1 MDARKIN
8 GIFYIAGK
16 WPLDQARST
25 IVFIHGA
32 AGSCVFWEAQIKGL
46 AARTNTVAI
55 DLPGHGR
62 SDGPGED
69 KVEGYTR
76 AVKEF
81 TEAIESPRILLCG
94 ISMGGAIVMQL
105 LIDYRKRFRAGILIS
120 TGARLTVAPAL
131 FETIQNDYDAFVKM
145 LAKFAASSKSNP
157 KVSQLFQQHLAMSNS
172 KVALGDFRACDDFN
186 VVGKLSSIEVPA
198 LIVTAEDDKLT
209 PPKYGEF
216 LEKEIKNVRRTHI
229 RAAGHIVP
237 MEKPDDVNKAI
248 VDFLD
253 EAGL

>member
-1 MDARKIN
+1 MEARKIC
-8 GIFYIAGK
+8 GISYIVGK
-16 WPLDQARST
+16 WPLDPAKST
-25 IVFIHGA
+25 LFFIHGA
-32 AGSCVFWEAQIKGL
+32 AGSCVFWKAQIEGL
-46 AARTNTVAI
+46 AGRANSIAI

-69 KVEGYTR
+69 NVEGYAR

-81 TEAIESPRILLCG
+81 TEAIKSPATIPCG
-94 ISMGGAIVMQL
+94 ISMGGAIAMQL

-131 FETIQNDYDAFVKM
+131 LETIRNDYDAFVKM
-145 LAKFAASSKSNP
+145 LGKFAASPQSNP
-157 KVSQLFQQHLAMSNS
+157 EVSQLFQQDLAMSNAET
-172 KVALGDFRACDDFN
+172 ALGDFRACDNFN
-186 VVGKLSSIEVPA
+186 AVGKLSSIEVPA

-209 PPKYGEF
+209 PPKYGKF